1 MHHGGM
7 RVLVVEDEPKIASFV
22 RDGLEENDISVD
34 LCQDGDTGYEHA
46 SSKPYDAI
54 VLDIMLPGRDGLSIL
69 RSLREQKN
77 EVPVI
82 LLTARAELS
91 ERLEGLN
98 LGADD
103 YLTKPFF
110 VEELVARIRAIARRA
125 SGENLNAL
133 EHGPLTV
140 DLLTRQL
147 HVVGKEIE
155 LTTREF
161 NLLAF
166 FLRSPGRV
174 LTRTQILEQV
184 WGYHFDPGTN
194 IVDVYVRR
202 LRQKITPNGEPR
214 LFEAVRGVGY
224 RLLEINDGE

>member
-1 MHHGGM
+1 M

-22 RDGLEENDISVD
+22 RDGLEKNAISVD
-34 LCQDGDTGYEHA
+34 LCQDGDSGYEYA

-133 EHGPLTV
+133 EHGPLSV

-147 HVVGKEIE
+147 LVEGKEIE

-202 LRQKITPNGEPR
+202 LRQKIA
-214 LFEAVRGVGY
+214 FEKVQWIDAVRGVGY
-224 RLLEINDGE
+224 RFIEDESSPS

>member
-1 MHHGGM
+1 MH
-7 RVLVVEDEPKIASFV
+7 VLVVEDEPKIASFV
-22 RDGLEENDISVD
+22 RDGLEQTGMTVD
-34 LCQDGDTGYEHA
+34 HCGDGDSGYEA
-46 SSKPYDAI
+46 AIKNPYDAI

-82 LLTARAELS
+82 LLTARAELD

-110 VEELVARIRAIARRA
+110 VEELVARLHAIARR
-125 SGENLNAL
+125 SGNEGPNSLQ
-133 EHGPLTV
+133 HGPLLM
-140 DLLTRQL
+140 DLLGRTIR
-147 HVVGKEIE
+147 VGETEVE

-166 FLRSPGRV
+166 FVRSAGRV

-202 LRQKITPNGEPR
+202 LRQKIAHANIQWI
-214 LFEAVRGVGY
+214 EAVRGVGY
-224 RLLEINDGE
+224 RFIEWQDDDSGTGE

>member
-1 MHHGGM
+1 M

-22 RDGLEENDISVD
+22 RDGLEKNAISVD
-34 LCQDGDTGYEHA
+34 LCQDGDSGYEYA

-133 EHGPLTV
+133 EHGPLSV

-147 HVVGKEIE
+147 LVEGKEIE

-224 RLLEINDGE
+224 RLLEIEDGK

>member
-1 MHHGGM
+1 M

-22 RDGLEENDISVD
+22 RDGLEKNAISVD
-34 LCQDGDTGYEHA
+34 LCQDGDSGHEYA

-133 EHGPLTV
+133 EHGPLSV

-147 HVVGKEIE
+147 LVEGKEIE

-224 RLLEINDGE
+224 RLLEIEDGK

>member
-1 MHHGGM
+1 M

-34 LCQDGDTGYEHA
+34 LCQDGDTGYELA
-46 SSKPYDAI
+46 SNKPYDAI

-202 LRQKITPNGEPR
+202 LRQKITPNGELR